1 MATDSGL
8 CLSSSYISDIMTA
21 DHTENSYRNILRR
34 ITAFGG
40 VQLFNIFV
48 ALVRGK
54 FVAMFLGPE
63 GMGISSLFTSSTD
76 TLRQFAGL
84 GLNLSIVKEVSA
96 AKDDADAMGQ
106 VMAVA
111 VRLTVITSLAGAALC
126 FLLSPLLSRWTF
138 GNAGYTLGFMLLSL
152 SVALSVA
159 SSCYMA
165 LLQGRRCPSARQG
178 FGRRR
183 SVGTCLRG
191 AALLLFRRQGHCAGD
206 YHTVVLDLPVQ
217 LYLLQA
223 RGYPVARLAGSLK
236 TPLVRRLLST
246 GAVLMAGALAGTL
259 TGYLINMYV
268 RYSGSVADVGLF
280 QAANSITNQY
290 MGIVFSALALDYFPR
305 LSAAAADRE
314 RFDMVVNRQIEI
326 VSLIAVPL
334 VIALVGTAPLLIR
347 LLLTESF
354 MPVVAL
360 IKWMGVGILSQALYF
375 PIGYMFIARDN
386 RRLYMWVEVVVGSL
400 LRLGFAVLFYTV
412 AGLTGLGVSFVVTSV
427 VTNVIGYV
435 AVRRAYSFRLTGRN
449 IRRCI
454 VAAAVAG
461 VTFAASMTAVTSY
474 TVIPLLFVAS
484 AIYAFVALRRKVQ
497 L

>member
-1 MATDSGL
+1 MAP
-8 CLSSSYISDIMTA
+8 
-21 DHTENSYRNILRR
+21 DHSENSYRAILRR

-40 VQLFNIFV
+40 VQLFNVFV
-48 ALVRGK
+48 ALARGK
-54 FVAMFLGPE
+54 LVAMFLGPE
-63 GMGISSLFTSSTD
+63 GMGISSLYTSSTD

-96 AKDDADAMGQ
+96 AKGDAGAMAR

-111 VRLTVITSLAGAALC
+111 IRLTVITSLLGAALC
-126 FLLSPLLSRWTF
+126 FLLSPLLSQWTF
-138 GNAGYTLGFMLLSL
+138 GNGDYTLGFMLLSL
-152 SVALSVA
+152 SVALSIA
-159 SSCYMA
+159 ASCYMA
-165 LLQGRRCPSARQG
+165 LLQGAGAVRELAKASVVG
-178 FGRRR
+178 GLSGLVFGVPLYYFFGVRGIVPAIIILSITTFIFNYISFRRR
-183 SVGTCLRG
+183 
-191 AALLLFRRQGHCAGD
+191 
-206 YHTVVLDLPVQ
+206 
-217 LYLLQA
+217 
-223 RGYPVARLAGSLK
+223 GYAVARFAGGLR

-246 GAVLMAGALAGTL
+246 GLVLMVGALAGTL
-259 TGYLINMYV
+259 TGYIINMYV
-268 RYSGSVADVGLF
+268 RYAGSVADVGLF

-305 LSAAAADRE
+305 LSAAAVDKE

-326 VSLIAVPL
+326 VGLIAVPL

-354 MPVVAL
+354 MPVVGL

-375 PIGYMFIARDN
+375 PVGYMFIARDN
-386 RRLYMWVEVVVGSL
+386 RRLYMWVEVVAGSL
-400 LRLGFAVLFYTV
+400 LRLGFAVLFYAL

-461 VTFAASMTAVTSY
+461 VTFAASMTVVTTY
-474 TVIPLLFVAS
+474 TVIPLLFISTA
-484 AIYAFVALRRKVQ
+484 AYAVVTLRRK

>member
-1 MATDSGL
+1 
-8 CLSSSYISDIMTA
+8 MTA

-54 FVAMFLGPE
+54 LVAMFLGPE

-96 AKDDADAMGQ
+96 AKDDADAMGR

-165 LLQGRRCPSARQG
+165 LLQGTGAVRQLVKASVVG
-178 FGRRR
+178 GLSGLVFG
-183 SVGTCLRG
+183 VPLYYYFGVRG
-191 AALLLFRRQGHCAGD
+191 IVPAIIILSCSTFLFNYVSFRR
-206 YHTVVLDLPVQ
+206 
-217 LYLLQA
+217 

-375 PIGYMFIARDN
+375 PVGYMFIARDN

-484 AIYAFVALRRKVQ
+484 AVYAFVALRRKVQ